1 MRTGVDHFL
10 VPWCILATFGYST
23 PVMVAE
29 DTRNPD
35 FPPEKRTL
43 LDKFVNDLIVC
54 RKLPGLTLSL
64 VRGDRNLFARG
75 YGLKELTKLEPVTNE
90 TIFCI
95 GSLTKGFTATILA
108 MLVGENDSLTWDTP
122 VQEILGKDFQLCDEH
137 RSKYVNIRDLLA
149 HKTGIPGYFG
159 ALTTGIDAKTED
171 IVRRLRYLK
180 PYKKFHSAYMYNNYM
195 YILAGY
201 IAEILTGQSWK
212 ELVQQRIFKPLAMAS
227 SVFADDVLDW
237 RKFAL
242 PYVSIND
249 ELIPLNTTLLKS
261 LGPAGPSGTICS
273 NSIDMQ
279 KWLQFQLN
287 GGLDMRGHRLVS
299 QKEFQ
304 ELHTPQIPTPMPL
317 GRKLLKQPA
326 FPISEGRFAYDLGWS
341 SGIYRGFHN
350 VQHNGRI
357 FGYDSLIWLFPD
369 NNVAIFSSVNGPMNA
384 HSKNALRVIHHYAAD
399 LLLGQEAWLN
409 QSSSCTFPDPWLHN
423 YNKTK
428 HRKTSGRVMVAQKSS
443 SLEKNG
449 AEAFHRRWRSK
460 QHKKKNRFP
469 DLQRYQRPL
478 SEYVGI
484 YGHPA
489 FGNITIYLN
498 SSTQQ
503 LYLAH
508 GKFGQGILLPTNKI
522 DKFHMRFQ
530 GLLRYMSEADGWDME
545 FPIIFQSAKD
555 DSSKIDF
562 LYAHFIEKTVPPL
575 FQRGASWQDFVPSPS
590 YPNAKFCPNNLSRLI
605 PACSV
610 ISIVLSLLPV
620 LIIFF

>member
-23 PVMVAE
+23 SVMVAE

-64 VRGDRNLFARG
+64 VGGGRNLFARG
-75 YGLKELTKLEPVTNE
+75 YGLKELTKFEPVTNE
-90 TIFCI
+90 TLFCI

-108 MLVGENDSLTWDTP
+108 MLVGEND
-122 VQEILGKDFQLCDEH
+122 
-137 RSKYVNIRDLLA
+137 
-149 HKTGIPGYFG
+149 
-159 ALTTGIDAKTED
+159 
-171 IVRRLRYLK
+171 RRLRYLK
-180 PYKKFHSAYMYNNYM
+180 PYKKFHSAYVYNNYM

-249 ELIPLNTTLLKS
+249 EFIPLNTTLLKS

-279 KWLQFQLN
+279 KWLQFQLS

-369 NNVAIFSSVNGPMNA
+369 NNVAIFSSVNGPMNT

-409 QSSSCTFPDPWLHN
+409 QSSSCTFPDPWLQN

-428 HRKTSGRVMVAQKSS
+428 HRKKSGRVMVAQKSS
-443 SLEKNG
+443 SLPKNG
-449 AEAFHRRWRSK
+449 ADAFHRRWRSR

-484 YGHPA
+484 YGNPA

-508 GKFGQGILLPTNKI
+508 GKFGNGILLPTNKI

-530 GLLRYMSEADGWDME
+530 GLLRYLSEADGWAME